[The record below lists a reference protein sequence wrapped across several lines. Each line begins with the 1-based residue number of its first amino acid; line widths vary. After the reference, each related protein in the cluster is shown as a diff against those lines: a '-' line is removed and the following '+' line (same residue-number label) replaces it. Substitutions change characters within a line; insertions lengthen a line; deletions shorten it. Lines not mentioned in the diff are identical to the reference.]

1 MTIDDTEIEDVLKG
15 LLQKTLK
22 LSINNKQ
29 YRKGKLLLFK
39 QNNYHIE
46 FTVRK
51 NDVDIKR
58 FEIPIPFSIE
68 KWEDDGLIY
77 FDYRLL
83 TLSNKDEALLKMLKT
98 LPVEGNNKFYDQILE
113 IQILKEAQHG

>member
-1 MTIDDTEIEDVLKG
+1 MTIDDTEIEEVLKT

-29 YRKGKLLLFK
+29 YRKGTLLLFR

-51 NDVDIKR
+51 TGVDIKR
-58 FEIPIPFSIE
+58 FEIPIPFAIE

-83 TLSNKDEALLKMLKT
+83 TLSNKDDRIFKMLKT
-98 LPVEGNNKFYDQILE
+98 LPVEGNNKFYNQILE
-113 IQILKEAQHG
+113 IQILNEAQYG